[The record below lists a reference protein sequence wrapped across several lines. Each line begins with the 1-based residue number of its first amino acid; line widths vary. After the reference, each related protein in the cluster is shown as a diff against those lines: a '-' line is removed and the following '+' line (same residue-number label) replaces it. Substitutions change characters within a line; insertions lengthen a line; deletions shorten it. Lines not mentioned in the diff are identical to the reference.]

1 MNSFLLAVEAES
13 ESHNK
18 KRVAIEDEDPIAEFT
33 HQIVWMRL
41 DHTITAVLQFS
52 ENWTDRNHF
61 DRNSNTACRTVLHFL
76 KLHRLFFLSG

>member
-1 MNSFLLAVEAES
+1 MNSSLLAEEAES

-18 KRVAIEDEDPIAEFT
+18 KRVAIEDEDPIAEFI